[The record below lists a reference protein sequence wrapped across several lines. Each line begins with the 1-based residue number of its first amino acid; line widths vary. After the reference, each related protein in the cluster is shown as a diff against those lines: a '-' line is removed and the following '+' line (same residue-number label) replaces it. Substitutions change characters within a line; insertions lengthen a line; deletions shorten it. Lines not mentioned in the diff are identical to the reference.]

1 MKINIKNQNIL
12 VTGASGGIGSSI
24 CKIFDGDEN
33 NLLITGTNENKLDR
47 FSKELKSNSKFI
59 ACDFRDYNNI
69 QKIVNKVNEEFD
81 SKIDI
86 LINNAGITRDN
97 LTLRMKEEDWN
108 DVINLNL
115 NSTFFLTKE
124 ILKLMVKKKYGRIIN
139 ISSVVGSSGN
149 LGQANYAASKA
160 GLEGMTKSIALEV
173 ASRGITVNCIAP
185 GFIKTAMTSEIIEKN
200 EDKIIQNIP
209 VRRIGSS
216 DDISSLTKFLASD
229 KASYITGQTF
239 HINGGMYM

>member
-1 MKINIKNQNIL
+1 MKVNIKNQNII

-33 NLLITGTNENKLDR
+33 NFLITGTNENKLSK
-47 FSKELKSNSKFI
+47 FSQELESNSKFI
-59 ACDFRDYNNI
+59 ACDFRDHKNI

-115 NSTFFLTKE
+115 NSAFFLTKE
-124 ILKLMVKKKYGRIIN
+124 ILKLWLKKNMV
-139 ISSVVGSSGN
+139 
-149 LGQANYAASKA
+149 
-160 GLEGMTKSIALEV
+160 E
-173 ASRGITVNCIAP
+173 
-185 GFIKTAMTSEIIEKN
+185 
-200 EDKIIQNIP
+200 
-209 VRRIGSS
+209 
-216 DDISSLTKFLASD
+216 SL
-229 KASYITGQTF
+229 IF
-239 HINGGMYM
+239 HQ